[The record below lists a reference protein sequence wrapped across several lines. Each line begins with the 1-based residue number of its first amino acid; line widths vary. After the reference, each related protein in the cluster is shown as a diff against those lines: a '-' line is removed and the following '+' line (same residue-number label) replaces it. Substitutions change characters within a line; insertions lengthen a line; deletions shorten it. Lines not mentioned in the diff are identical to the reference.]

1 MPETWECENDAEPP
15 PNDELPFGSWPLEPG
30 RKDVG
35 LGVFM
40 YELFWFWSYTGI
52 WLGGLDEYPF
62 CALAS

>member
-52 WLGGLDEYPF
+52 
-62 CALAS
+62 